1 MQLGSQEHKTQFFQD
16 LIKIYHEN
24 IWKDE
29 MHLSMLADV
38 QGNKR
43 KEIAGIELKM
53 ENKEFK
59 SANEGKKA
67 LFVAEQ
73 ELKHIEKETKCR
85 KAAHDQEQGARRGI
99 KPAIQS
105 KHSTL
110 RLRLFGVS

>member
-73 ELKHIEKETKCR
+73 ELKHIEKEIAEVIEK
-85 KAAHDQEQGARRGI
+85 KDKFWPAR
-99 KPAIQS
+99 IQFVKDYAKS
-105 KHSTL
+105 QDIEIE
-110 RLRLFGVS
+110 